1 MSVHIYKIKPDF
13 KNVSKDQPRV
23 GEAAPYWLLPPA
35 NNSMLYLEDIATI
48 RSGYLFRERIK
59 PEVSGQYRVV
69 QVGDITPDA
78 RFSNG
83 SLVRVNLPDLKRSQ
97 ILESGDVLFI
107 SRGPRKQAVAITWPI
122 DNTIAT
128 SQFFV
133 LRPDERVLPEY
144 LAWYINQRPAQR
156 YIEEHS
162 TGTSAS
168 LINLMALKSLPV
180 ETPPVETQ
188 ARVTKIHQLSLREKE
203 LMEEIQNRRRE
214 LIEMTLLK
222 NCNQGGDH

>member
-1 MSVHIYKIKPDF
+1 MH
-13 KNVSKDQPRV
+13 QPRA
-23 GEAAPYWLLPPA
+23 GEAPFCLLPSV
-35 NNSMLYLEDIATI
+35 NNSMHYLEDIATI
-48 RSGYLFRERIK
+48 RSGYLFRERIE
-59 PEVSGQYRVV
+59 PDASGQYRVI

-83 SLVRVNLPDLKRSQ
+83 SLVRVSLPDVKRSQ

-107 SRGPRKQAVAITWPI
+107 SRGPRKQAVAITSPVE
-122 DNTIAT
+122 NTIAT

-133 LRPDERVLPEY
+133 LRPDEKVLPEY

-168 LINLMALKSLPV
+168 LINLAAIRGLPI
-180 ETPPVETQ
+180 ETPPIETQ
-188 ARVTKIHQLSLREKE
+188 TRVTKIHQLSLREKE
-203 LMEEIQNRRRE
+203 LMEAIQSRRRA

-222 NCNQGGDH
+222 AMGASLDEPDIHDPA

>member
-1 MSVHIYKIKPDF
+1 
-13 KNVSKDQPRV
+13 
-23 GEAAPYWLLPPA
+23 
-35 NNSMLYLEDIATI
+35 MLYLKDIATI
-48 RSGYLFRERIK
+48 RSGYLFRERII
-59 PEVSGQYRVV
+59 PDASGQYQVV

-78 RFSNG
+78 GFSNV
-83 SLVRVNLPDLKRSQ
+83 SLVRVSLPDVKRSQ
-97 ILESGDVLFI
+97 ILEPGDVLFI
-107 SRGPRKQAVAITWPI
+107 SRGPRKQAVAITRPVE
-122 DNTIAT
+122 NAIAT

-133 LRPDERVLPEY
+133 LRPAENVLPEY
-144 LAWYINQRPAQR
+144 LAWYVNQRPAQR

-168 LINLMALKSLPV
+168 LINLEAMKRLPV

-203 LMEEIQNRRRE
+203 LMEAIQNKRRA

-222 NCNQGGDH
+222 TIG

>member
-1 MSVHIYKIKPDF
+1 M
-13 KNVSKDQPRV
+13 
-23 GEAAPYWLLPPA
+23 
-35 NNSMLYLEDIATI
+35 NSLENIATI

-59 PEVSGQYRVV
+59 PDPSGQYLVV
-69 QVGDITPDA
+69 QVGDITTDA
-78 RFSNG
+78 RFANG
-83 SLVRVNLPDLKRSQ
+83 PLARVSLPDVKPSQ
-97 ILESGDVLFI
+97 ILENGDVLFI
-107 SRGPRKQAVAITWPI
+107 SRGLRKQAVAITGNI
-122 DNTIAT
+122 ENTIAT

-133 LRPDERVLPEY
+133 IRPHSEVSSEY

-168 LINLMALKSLPV
+168 MINLVAMKSLPV
-180 ETPPVETQ
+180 ETPPIEVQ

-203 LMEEIQNRRRE
+203 LMEEIQNRRRA

-222 NCNQGGDH
+222 SIG

>member
-1 MSVHIYKIKPDF
+1 
-13 KNVSKDQPRV
+13 
-23 GEAAPYWLLPPA
+23 
-35 NNSMLYLEDIATI
+35 MLYLKDIATI

-59 PEVSGQYRVV
+59 PDASGQYRVV

-78 RFSNG
+78 GFSNG
-83 SLVRVNLPDLKRSQ
+83 LLVRVSLPDVKQSQ
-97 ILESGDVLFI
+97 VLEKGDVLFI
-107 SRGPRKQAVAITWPI
+107 SRGLRKQAIAITWPI
-122 DNTIAT
+122 ENTLAT

-133 LRPDERVLPEY
+133 LRPDERVLPEF

-168 LINLMALKSLPV
+168 LINLEAMKRLPV
-180 ETPPVETQ
+180 EAPPVETQ
-188 ARVTKIHQLSLREKE
+188 ARITKIHQLSLREKE
-203 LMEEIQNRRRE
+203 LMEAIQNKRRA

-222 NCNQGGDH
+222 TIG

>member
-1 MSVHIYKIKPDF
+1 MSLLI
-13 KNVSKDQPRV
+13 NVV
-23 GEAAPYWLLPPA
+23 
-35 NNSMLYLEDIATI
+35 TI

-59 PEVSGQYRVV
+59 PDATGRYQVV
-69 QVGDITPDA
+69 QVGDVAPDA
-78 RFSNG
+78 GFLDS
-83 SLVRVNLPDLKRSQ
+83 SLLRVSLPDVKRSQ
-97 ILESGDVLFI
+97 ILEKGDVLFI
-107 SRGPRKQAVAITWPI
+107 SRGPRKQALAITWPI
-122 DNTIAT
+122 ENAIAT

-133 LRPDERVLPEY
+133 LRPDEKVLPDY

-168 LINLMALKSLPV
+168 LINLAAIRRLPV

-203 LMEEIQNRRRE
+203 LMEAIQNKRRE

-222 NCNQGGDH
+222 AMGE